1 MASIRKLSSTEKFS
15 SSQVLADKLNTV
27 TFAVRPEKD
36 SQSNYALTCALDFS
50 TVTNEE
56 LITLATRAIVIDLQR
71 KWRVSHAGDKT
82 EPTTNE
88 FATVDVHK
96 MITETTKGKPANPAA
111 KAKKALDLLSP
122 EARKALLDEYLKSI
136 AGK

>member
-1 MASIRKLSSTEKFS
+1 MANIRKLSATEKFS
-15 SSQVLADKLNTV
+15 ASQVINGKANTV
-27 TFAVRPEKD
+27 SFAVRPEKD
-36 SQSNYALTCALDFS
+36 SQANYVLTCALDFS
-50 TVTNEE
+50 SVTDDE

-71 KWRVSHAGDKT
+71 KWRVAHAGDKT

-96 MITETTKGKPANPAA
+96 MLTETTKGKPANPAA

-122 EARKALLDEYLKSI
+122 EARKALLDEYLASI